1 MAIKAVIF
9 DYDGTL
15 LDTFS
20 GISRWSAFAKTLCF
34 KYLKR
39 CYLLLE
45 VLETCLRIQRS
56 LHTPSMACIR
66 YIKKAELI
74 VGVATGRS
82 MFGLVKSARRSGMP
96 LHLMDFV
103 HVRASIS
110 DAWKIYDPQIPVLRS
125 RGKKEMSDGLSSLM
139 QWLCK
144 QSINPSEVL
153 FVGDDDTDRLAAA
166 IHGFAFVMV
175 DRYCPDFGPVYLL
188 TAKEASEAPGT

>member
-20 GISRWSAFAKTLCF
+20 GINRWSAFAKTLCF

-39 CYLLLE
+39 YYLLLE
-45 VLETCLRIQRS
+45 VLETCLRIRWP
-56 LHTPSMACIR
+56 LHMSSMACIR
-66 YIKKAELI
+66 HIKKADLI

-82 MFGLVKSARRSGMP
+82 TFGLVRSARRSRMP
-96 LHLMDFV
+96 LDLIDFV

-110 DAWKIYDPQIPVLRS
+110 DAWKIYDIQTPMLRS
-125 RGKKEMSDGLSSLM
+125 RGKKEMPKGLSGLM
-139 QWLCK
+139 RWLY
-144 QSINPSEVL
+144 QQGINSSEVL
-153 FVGDDDTDRLAAA
+153 FVGDDETDRRAAA

-188 TAKEASEAPGT
+188 TAKEGSGAPGT